1 MNKNLRKQHA
11 VNSDWS
17 NFIQICMYAH
27 PVISIFLIV
36 SFLVQHNI
44 INNHVV
50 EVLTSVF
57 YELGFL
63 VILLFLIVNVII
75 VIRQFIRP
83 SIPTNSNLWLMAY
96 TLLSLGII
104 FLPDALHIMPS
115 LRGSIPT

>member
-1 MNKNLRKQHA
+1 MNKNPRQQHA
-11 VNSDWS
+11 ANSDWS

-27 PVISIFLIV
+27 PIISIFLIV
-36 SFLVQHNI
+36 SFLVQHNL
-44 INNHVV
+44 INNHVL

-57 YELGFL
+57 HELGFL
-63 VILLFLIVNVII
+63 VILPFLMVNFII
-75 VIRQFIRP
+75 VIYQFIRP
-83 SIPTNSNLWLMAY
+83 SIPASSNLWLMAY